1 MDSSSGE
8 RYRYCPRCGSEY
20 RAGFRI
26 CADCGVE
33 LVDRLPDDQPDPI
46 GDPDYEAI
54 TSWVGTDPV
63 EVFRGSEVDAALVR
77 GALVDADIPAA
88 VWSAGHGGYLGHS
101 GLHALFPSRVMVHK
115 DDEAE
120 ARALVAGF
128 DAGPGR

>member
-1 MDSSSGE
+1 MPGATYDASVDPT
-8 RYRYCPRCGSEY
+8 RD
-20 RAGFRI
+20 AG
-26 CADCGVE
+26 
-33 LVDRLPDDQPDPI
+33 
-46 GDPDYEAI
+46 YEAV

-63 EVFRGSEVDAALVR
+63 EVFRGGEVDAALVR

-101 GLHALFPSRVMVHK
+101 GSHALFPSRVMVHK

-120 ARALVAGF
+120 ARAIISGF